1 MNLLLIHQN
10 FPGQF
15 RYIAQDLS
23 RSQLHRVLAIGRD
36 SAPGLPGV
44 PLVRYRPARESAPQT
59 HGYLKSFEDA
69 VLHGQQ
75 VARLLLNL
83 RSKGYRPDVI
93 LAHPG
98 WGESLFAKDIYPH
111 VP

>member
-44 PLVRYRPARESAPQT
+44 PL
-59 HGYLKSFEDA
+59 
-69 VLHGQQ
+69 
-75 VARLLLNL
+75 
-83 RSKGYRPDVI
+83 
-93 LAHPG
+93 
-98 WGESLFAKDIYPH
+98 
-111 VP
+111 

>member
-36 SAPGLPGV
+36 SAPGLPEF
-44 PLVRYRPARESAPQT
+44 LWCAI
-59 HGYLKSFEDA
+59 D
-69 VLHGQQ
+69 LHGNQ
-75 VARLLLNL
+75 
-83 RSKGYRPDVI
+83 
-93 LAHPG
+93 
-98 WGESLFAKDIYPH
+98 PH
-111 VP
+111 RRMAI